1 MGLTLQVGLS
11 KKLKENKMSTLK
23 GKPISS
29 TYQNLLQTASEIKD
43 ANLKNVETGSGNLTS
58 MKLSTDKAEFKKVGI
73 GTAGSTPDGLLH
85 VVGVS
90 AGSVSS
96 STFAN
101 QLTLENSSDAGLTI
115 LSGAASSG
123 NIFFGDSSDND
134 AGQIYYD
141 HSQDYLGFS
150 TNGSEKMRLDSNGN
164 LRVSGSVSQSD
175 DRFELIE
182 RFEKIP
188 SLQSAAVTQDTN
200 ATTAVTL
207 QAKYGIITMQSVD
220 LAATDTVEFTFN
232 NNHIFGTSSHVH
244 VQLQDGGTIA
254 DNAMVNIMVHDV
266 ANGSCKIRIGTNG
279 TDVAAQVFKL
289 AFIVDPY
296 VTPNQNFVLSGVSAG
311 ASQISGH
318 TGRDFSFAGIKLVT
332 GTTDNDRS
340 VISPR
345 NGNTELPSSFD
356 SSAWASVGFG
366 TENKTEFT
374 AAISTSGAITSTSIW
389 SGLKLTEVG
398 TYATDANQAYFLYAV
413 DDDQGALTTNG
424 NLHFVYSIANV
435 DYVTDLGIVVAINTV
450 YKIKIVFDENRQ
462 ISISVNN
469 RSYGLTTTPTSTT
482 AGGLTQSVATTKSL
496 AMTDNIDLLPFIGVQ
511 THTTLSKGIQCG
523 YIKLSRDLYE

>member
-1 MGLTLQVGLS
+1 
-11 KKLKENKMSTLK
+11 MSTLK

-43 ANLKNVETGSGNLTS
+43 ASLKNVETGSGNSTS

-85 VVGVS
+85 VLGVS

-96 STFAN
+96 SPAAN

-115 LSGAASSG
+115 LSGATSSG

-150 TNGSEKMRLDSNGN
+150 TNGSEKMRLDANGN

-175 DRFELIE
+175 DRFELQE
-182 RFEKIP
+182 YFEKIP

-232 NNHIFGTSSHVH
+232 NHHIFGTSSHVH
-244 VQLQDGGTIA
+244 VQIQDGGTIA
-254 DNAMVNIMVHDV
+254 DNAMINVLVHDV

-279 TDVAAQVFKL
+279 TNVVAQVFKL
-289 AFIVDPY
+289 SFIIDPY
-296 VTPNQNFVLSGVSAG
+296 VTPNQNFVLSGVSGGSSQVSDVAG
-311 ASQISGH
+311 RSS
-318 TGRDFSFAGIKLVT
+318 SFAGVKIST
-332 GTTDNDRS
+332 TATDNDRV

-345 NGNTELPSSFD
+345 DGNTEIPSNFD

-374 AAISTSGAITSTSIW
+374 AAISTSGTITSTSIW

-398 TYATDANQAYFLYAV
+398 TYTTDANQAYFLYAV

-435 DYVTDLGIVVAINTV
+435 DYVTDLGIVVATNTV
-450 YKIKIVFDENRQ
+450 YKLKIVFDENRQ

-469 RSYGLTTTPTSTT
+469 RSYGLTTTPTLTT

-511 THTTLSKGIQCG
+511 THTTGSRGMQCG
-523 YIKLSRDLYE
+523 YIKMSRDLYE

>member
-1 MGLTLQVGLS
+1 MA
-11 KKLKENKMSTLK
+11 TLK
-23 GKPISS
+23 GKAISS
-29 TYQNLLQTASEIKD
+29 TYQTILKSAAEIKD
-43 ANLKNVETGSGNLTS
+43 TNLKSVETGSGNATA
-58 MKLSTDKAEFKKVGI
+58 MKLSTDKAEFTKVGI
-73 GTAGSTPDGLLH
+73 GTAGATPDGLLH
-85 VVGVS
+85 VMGVS

-115 LSGAASSG
+115 LSGSSSSG
-123 NIFFGDSSDND
+123 NIFFGDSNDND

-150 TNGSEKMRLDSNGN
+150 TSGSEKMRIDKNGN
-164 LRVSGSVSQSD
+164 LNVAGTVSQSD
-175 DRFELIE
+175 DRFNLVEY
-182 RFEKIP
+182 FEKVP

-254 DNAMVNIMVHDV
+254 DNAMINVLVHDV

-296 VTPNQNFVLSGVSAG
+296 ITPNQNFVLSGVSAG
-311 ASQISGH
+311 ASQVSGH
-318 TGRDFSFAGIKLVT
+318 TNRDSSFAGIKLIT

-345 NGNTELPSSFD
+345 NGNTELPSNAE

-366 TENKTEFT
+366 TENQTEFST
-374 AAISTSGAITSTSIW
+374 AISTGGSITSTSIW
-389 SGLKLTEVG
+389 AGLKLTEVG

-424 NLHFVYSIANV
+424 NLHFIYSIGGV
-435 DYVTDLGIVVAINTV
+435 DYITDLGIVVAANTV
-450 YKIKIVFDENRQ
+450 YKLKIAFNESRQ

-482 AGGLTQSVATTKSL
+482 AGGVTQAVATTKSL
-496 AMTDNIDLLPFIGVQ
+496 AMTDDIDLLPFIGIQ
-511 THTTLSKGIQCG
+511 THTTASRGLQCG
-523 YIKLSRDLYE
+523 YIKISRGLYE

>member
-1 MGLTLQVGLS
+1 MA
-11 KKLKENKMSTLK
+11 TLK
-23 GKPISS
+23 GKAISS
-29 TYQNLLQTASEIKD
+29 TYQTILKSAAEIKD
-43 ANLKNVETGSGNLTS
+43 TNLKSVETGSGNATA
-58 MKLSTDKAEFKKVGI
+58 MKLSTDKAEFTKVGV
-73 GTAGSTPDGLLH
+73 GTAGATPDGLLH
-85 VVGVS
+85 VMGVS

-115 LSGAASSG
+115 LSGSASSG

-150 TNGSEKMRLDSNGN
+150 TNGSEKMRIDKNGN
-164 LRVSGSVSQSD
+164 LNVAGVISQSD
-175 DRFELIE
+175 DRFSLVDY
-182 RFEKIP
+182 FEKVP
-188 SLQSAAVTQDTN
+188 SLQSAAVTQATN

-254 DNAMVNIMVHDV
+254 DNAMINVLVHDV

-296 VTPNQNFVLSGVSAG
+296 ITPNQNFVLSGVSAG

-318 TGRDFSFAGIKLVT
+318 TGRDSSFAGIKLIT

-345 NGNTELPSSFD
+345 NGNTELPSNSD

-366 TENKTEFT
+366 TENQTEFST
-374 AAISTSGAITSTSIW
+374 AISTASAITSTSIW
-389 SGLKLTEVG
+389 AGLKLTEVG

-424 NLHFVYSIANV
+424 NWHFVYSIGGV
-435 DYVTDLGIVVAINTV
+435 DYITDLGIVVVESTV
-450 YKIKIVFDENRQ
+450 YKLKITFNENRQ

-469 RSYGLTTTPTSTT
+469 RTYGLTTTPTSTT
-482 AGGLTQSVATTKSL
+482 AGGVTQAVATTKSL
-496 AMTDNIDLLPFIGVQ
+496 AMTDDIDLLPFIGVQ
-511 THTTLSKGIQCG
+511 AHTTASKGIQCG
-523 YIKLSRDLYE
+523 YIKMSRGLYE